1 MRKEIPSDAF
11 SLARCHKP
19 SDLKKEEQEN
29 LQRLRQA
36 SPKAETA
43 YQLVEKF
50 LGMVREQTGQQ
61 LDTWLKEVEDSHLE
75 AFASFATGVRQDK

>member
-1 MRKEIPSDAF
+1 LFGLIGK
-11 SLARCHKP
+11 SLGK
-19 SDLKKEEQEN
+19 SLYQTID
-29 LQRLRQA
+29 
-36 SPKAETA
+36 
-43 YQLVEKF
+43 QLVEKF